1 MNIHDELMVF
11 DIQRSTNKPWNSKYT
26 WL

>member
-11 DIQRSTNKPWNSKYT
+11 DIQRSTNHETAST
-26 WL
+26 HG